1 MGSDF
6 LVEWFG
12 NIAVLVC
19 AQRIARQVHVREVG
33 GSELFLKARFQSRSR
48 TCCAFSNCQDDV
60 FFFFPFL

>member
-1 MGSDF
+1 M
-6 LVEWFG
+6 EWFG

-60 FFFFPFL
+60 VFFFLFCRKAEV